1 MAEFLLDALFRVG
14 GMASHPGAKMEIP
27 QEKMRRTPQC
37 FKERAIEALASLVPP
52 PAAVEITKADF

>member
-1 MAEFLLDALFRVG
+1 MLCFRVG